1 MLMKTQVLTISCHD
15 VDENKRERFRTG
27 KQKERLGPG
36 GQKRVEDIVHK
47 DVKNEGR
54 SGDMYENK

>member
-15 VDENKRERFRTG
+15 VDENKRESFRTG
-27 KQKERLGPG
+27 KQKGKLGPG